1 MEVGE
6 RERPLVGRVLALEPR
21 QRVAVGE
28 RIATRL
34 VREEEFPAEPVG
46 RRQLMIHVGREL
58 ILFEGRRD
66 DRGHLA
72 AFEQLRA
79 IPAAVEPAVAR
90 GDEVGAV
97 GELGLQQLPRDGV
110 DDVEVD
116 RPMPRGP
123 DGGGEGV
130 DARVGAIVGERSR
143 QEHGIAR
150 LVYERGV
157 RLRPLVRAEE
167 ERLVPDDRA
176 ANRAAALMA
185 IEDRLLDPGAVE
197 EEIVG
202 HQRVVLVVVV
212 DAAAE
217 AVGAAFAHER
227 EVAAAVPPRACVVEA
242 RLQLD
247 FLERLGRRRHVAGER
262 TAAVVDRPARS
273 VDTAVAAQEIGD
285 VDAIEHEAVVRRAR
299 AVHARGDRRVVVRQ
313 QLADVGRDARLDDQ
327 QLREV
332 PGRRRQRIE
341 LFLIE
346 RALDGH
352 RTGRHHSRVRDDV
365 DGLGQRA
372 DLERDI
378 DRRHLRGRHGDAF
391 SPQRFEPGQLEGHA
405 KRAGREEA
413 GFPVAAG
420 VRRDRSYASGVD
432 VRERDRHA
440 GNGGPARIGHL
451 SEQPGARP
459 CLGADWTNQEHKE

>member
-34 VREEEFPAEPVG
+34 VREEVFPAEPVG

-157 RLRPLVRAEE
+157 RLRPLVPAEE

-176 ANRAAALMA
+176 ANRAAPLMA
-185 IEDRLLDPGAVE
+185 IEDRLLDPGAIE

-217 AVGAAFAHER
+217 AVGAALC
-227 EVAAAVPPRACVVEA
+227 PRA
-242 RLQLD
+242 
-247 FLERLGRRRHVAGER
+247 
-262 TAAVVDRPARS
+262 
-273 VDTAVAAQEIGD
+273 
-285 VDAIEHEAVVRRAR
+285 
-299 AVHARGDRRVVVRQ
+299 
-313 QLADVGRDARLDDQ
+313 
-327 QLREV
+327 
-332 PGRRRQRIE
+332 
-341 LFLIE
+341 
-346 RALDGH
+346 
-352 RTGRHHSRVRDDV
+352 
-365 DGLGQRA
+365 
-372 DLERDI
+372 
-378 DRRHLRGRHGDAF
+378 
-391 SPQRFEPGQLEGHA
+391 
-405 KRAGREEA
+405 
-413 GFPVAAG
+413 
-420 VRRDRSYASGVD
+420 
-432 VRERDRHA
+432 
-440 GNGGPARIGHL
+440 
-451 SEQPGARP
+451 
-459 CLGADWTNQEHKE
+459 